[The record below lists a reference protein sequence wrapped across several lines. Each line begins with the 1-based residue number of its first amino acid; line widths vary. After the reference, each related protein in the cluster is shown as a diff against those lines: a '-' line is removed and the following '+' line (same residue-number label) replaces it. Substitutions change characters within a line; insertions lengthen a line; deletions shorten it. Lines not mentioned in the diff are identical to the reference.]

1 MNRTVSREYYGYF
14 SKKQHALCRFLK
26 HAYCDERG
34 KTEYKSNNGY
44 NVWLTRDGRE
54 VKTSEVVRVRDDAD
68 MKSRWNDTQYV
79 GHIVKWLRYV
89 QYDTSLSLEDYFEIT
104 NRNDKTENDELI
116 KMVVNEKHVL
126 PPDSFKFEVPVGSG
140 INAVRLKKPS

>member
-1 MNRTVSREYYGYF
+1 MNRTVSREYHGYF

-26 HAYCDERG
+26 STYRDERG

-54 VKTSEVVRVRDDAD
+54 VKTSEVVRTRNDEF
-68 MKSRWNDTQYV
+68 MKSRWSDTQYV

-89 QYDTSLSLEDYFEIT
+89 RYDTYLSLVDYFEIT
-104 NRNDKTENDELI
+104 NRDDKTENDELI
-116 KMVVNEKHVL
+116 KMIVNEKHVL

>member
-1 MNRTVSREYYGYF
+1 MNSTIAREYHGYF

-54 VKTSEVVRVRDDAD
+54 VKTSEVVRTRNDEF
-68 MKSRWNDTQYV
+68 MKSRWSDTQYV

-89 QYDTSLSLEDYFEIT
+89 RYDTPLSLVDYFEIT
-104 NRNDKTENDELI
+104 NRDDKTENDELI
-116 KMVVNEKHVL
+116 KMIVNEKHVL

-140 INAVRLKKPS
+140 INAVRLKKPP